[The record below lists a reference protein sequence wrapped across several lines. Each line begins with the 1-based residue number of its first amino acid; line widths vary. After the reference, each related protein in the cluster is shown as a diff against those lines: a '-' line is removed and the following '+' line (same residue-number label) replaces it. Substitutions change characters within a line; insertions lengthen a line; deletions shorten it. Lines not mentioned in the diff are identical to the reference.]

1 MSRKHMQQIDQ
12 MAVSLFNSSMSPSLK
27 VFTNALIA
35 SLPANQAAF
44 AYKSITTDK

>member
-1 MSRKHMQQIDQ
+1 MQKIDQ

-44 AYKSITTDK
+44 AYRSSARDK